1 MAIKVSVNG
10 NDTLEKYNAML
21 THKEIGLCE
30 VTTYDD
36 WLKNAS
42 NPLYFGKRETYRE
55 IKLTFFVNNSDVNTA
70 WENISNLVVAFEKCT
85 IKFGECPYYYDAVIG
100 GVDSPEEI
108 GTGIYTLDVTLKAA
122 YAYLPTI
129 SQTYNL
135 TFNGNKDSS
144 IDVNIQGNIPV
155 PIIVTAKLI
164 SSDTD
169 QNLKFNVPD
178 NADTSI
184 NGWIK
189 NGFII
194 RPLYR
199 NLELTVDSERCLVYQ
214 GVDFLVAN
222 DYSSFWGDFITMQ
235 PGSNTVPV
243 GFESINSEVQLQLTV
258 SYKPRFI

>member
-1 MAIKVSVNG
+1 MLVN
-10 NDTLEKYNAML
+10 NIYISNYNAKL
-21 THKEIGLCE
+21 TSKSIGIAT
-30 VTTYDD
+30 VNVYDD
-36 WLKNAS
+36 WLKNAMS
-42 NPLYFGKRETYRE
+42 PIYFGKQETYKQ
-55 IKLTFFVNNSDVNTA
+55 IKLSFYIKNSDDNSA
-70 WENISNLVVAFEKCT
+70 LMDISNLCSQLEKCT
-85 IKFGECPYYYDAVIG
+85 IKFDNIDFLYDCLISDTPDLQKLALG
-100 GVDSPEEI
+100 K
-108 GTGIYTLDVTLKAA
+108 YTLDVTLKAA